1 MSHYISLYIKKDIKL
16 HKIIYVLVHRNFLI
30 YLVRQPYQRDM
41 ACWASWLSLWLIP
54 WKIWLL
60 WVHCIDAPRVS
71 WEQEGCCGAWK
82 TKWRGWSAPV
92 CVLPVPPGH
101 SPSSTFFMAD
111 LPFSMFLTAA
121 NSYICI
127 SSAPGGELCFL
138 WSSPLQLTSLHLVS
152 RPPSPVFL
160 WPCSHSP
167 CWPVAKVASLHQELT
182 SYELV

>member
-1 MSHYISLYIKKDIKL
+1 MSHYSSLYIKKDIKL

-127 SSAPGGELCFL
+127 SSAPVGNCASCDPAH
-138 WSSPLQLTSLHLVS
+138 SSWLPYIVCLDHPRLFSFDLVLTALVDLL
-152 RPPSPVFL
+152 P
-160 WPCSHSP
+160 
-167 CWPVAKVASLHQELT
+167 K
-182 SYELV
+182 